1 MNRVFK
7 LHIEHQ
13 KSQLEAGE
21 RLTEGES
28 ITVQEAA
35 DSMGEKLRELVQK
48 EKEQKR
54 RAKEKRSCEIDRLA
68 MKKTIERQQEEDT
81 ENSSGDNIPS
91 SSEYV
96 EQIIAPSKTGTTILT
111 NAQMTIEIKE
121 PVAVVQK
128 LTPRKQLRAAPNLS
142 DSNSQTSR
150 RGLDWDDQMRL
161 ELLQY
166 WVEYSDVPFY
176 AYIKGSAERKKMA
189 REVIELLKRY
199 FCKNLEQ

>member
-1 MNRVFK
+1 MN
-7 LHIEHQ
+7 E
-13 KSQLEAGE
+13 
-21 RLTEGES
+21 
-28 ITVQEAA
+28 
-35 DSMGEKLRELVQK
+35 K

-54 RAKEKRSCEIDRLA
+54 RAKEKRSCEIDRIEK
-68 MKKTIERQQEEDT
+68 KKTIERQQEEDT

-142 DSNSQTSR
+142 DSNSQTCS
-150 RGLDWDDQMRL
+150 
-161 ELLQY
+161 
-166 WVEYSDVPFY
+166 
-176 AYIKGSAERKKMA
+176 
-189 REVIELLKRY
+189 
-199 FCKNLEQ
+199 